1 MLKAFHFGS
10 TIMPYEV
17 ELKAR
22 LTNPEKINR
31 QAAKIGQFT
40 GETFKEDVYFRR
52 KGNTQRS
59 PDDRYRLRREAD
71 TAVVTFKQ
79 KIMVEGVEVN
89 DEVEFAVD
97 EPHAFYCFADRFGFE
112 PFVVKRKQSR
122 VYQVGRANVE
132 LNKVEHLG
140 HFAEIEIL
148 CDEEADIA
156 AATLEVQQ
164 VLVRLGLKPDDL
176 EPRRYI
182 DLIQEA
188 HPVNYRFVNDR
199 QLAWPFIEVVI

>member
-1 MLKAFHFGS
+1 M
-10 TIMPYEV
+10 TYEI

-22 LTNPEKINR
+22 LTNPEKVTQ
-31 QAAKIGQFT
+31 QAAKIGSFK

-52 KGNTQRS
+52 QGVTQSS
-59 PDDRYRLRREAD
+59 PDDRYRLRRE
-71 TAVVTFKQ
+71 THRAVVTFKQ
-79 KIMVEGVEVN
+79 KIQVEGVEVN
-89 DEVEFAVD
+89 DEVEFEVD

-132 LNKVEHLG
+132 LNKVEHVG

-148 CDEEADIA
+148 CDHEADIA

-164 VLVRLGLKPDDL
+164 VLVRLGLKPHDL

-188 HPVNYRFVNDR
+188 HPVRYRFVNDP
-199 QLAWPFIEVVI
+199 QLDWPFIEY